1 MGQHYVPQHYL
12 RHFATPEDPNEIW
25 MYDKCSK
32 EFKRLPIKNV
42 AQSRGYYSE
51 EDERALSEWIESPAQ
66 DPLDQLRNGEQVGVE
81 GRRAVAVYLES
92 MIKRVPHTRKKML
105 EKAHQKINER
115 LAEIRGNPKLFASKF
130 NSSQEELLKG
140 IERWE
145 HQFYSSPLTERADI
159 IRRQWSSPLV
169 LHYIFTMTWRVIKA
183 DDAHRFLTSDNP
195 VFFDEGAGLKSSLG
209 ELSFPLSS
217 DAALHGSWQGPREGL
232 FFVQARPA
240 QVKEIDRRVAFMA
253 KRFVFYHRNASWVPK
268 VADKL
273 SPRLTPIEW

>member
-105 EKAHQKINER
+105 EKAHKKINER

>member
-1 MGQHYVPQHYL
+1 MGQHHVPQHYL
-12 RHFATPEDPNEIW
+12 RHFATPEDPNQIW

-32 EFKRLPIKNV
+32 QFKRLPIKNV
-42 AQSRGYYSE
+42 AQSNGYYSE
-51 EDERALSEWIESPAQ
+51 EDERALSEWIERPAQ

-105 EKAHQKINER
+105 EKARQKINER
-115 LAEIRGNPKLFASKF
+115 LAEIRANPKLFVSKF
-130 NSSQEELLKG
+130 NSSQEELLEG

-145 HQFYSSPLTERADI
+145 HQFDSSPLTERADI
-159 IRRQWSSPLV
+159 IRRQWSSPVV

-195 VFFDEGAGLKSSLG
+195 VFLDEGAGLKSSLG
-209 ELSFPLSS
+209 EFSFPLSS
-217 DAALHGSWQGPREGL
+217 DVALHGSWQGPREGL
-232 FFVQARPA
+232 FFVQARPPL
-240 QVKEIDRRVAFMA
+240 VKEIDRRVAFVA
-253 KRFVFYHRNASWVPK
+253 ERFVFYRRNASWVPK